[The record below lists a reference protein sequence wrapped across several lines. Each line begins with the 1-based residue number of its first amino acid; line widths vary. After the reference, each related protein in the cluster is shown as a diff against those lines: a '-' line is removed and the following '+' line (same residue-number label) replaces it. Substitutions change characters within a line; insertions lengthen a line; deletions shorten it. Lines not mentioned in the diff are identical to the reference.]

1 MKRIITLAFALAA
14 LTMAGCGVNSTPSS
28 DTTGDKAP
36 ASQPDKTPDAFDPG
50 LLSQAE
56 GEITD
61 QLEGLA
67 DGGNID
73 ATVTDASAHCVA
85 DDERTFTCTGH
96 LEATSN
102 GFCFSIQG
110 EERGQVIDGVES
122 WKATHT
128 DEPVEV
134 PC

>member
-1 MKRIITLAFALAA
+1 MKRIITLALALAT
-14 LTMAGCGVNSTPSS
+14 LTMAGCGANSAPS
-28 DTTGDKAP
+28 DTTGKATP
-36 ASQPDKTPDAFDPG
+36 AAQTTKTPDAFDPG

-61 QLEGLA
+61 QLKGLA

-102 GFCFSIQG
+102 GYCFTMQG
-110 EERGQVIDGVES
+110 QERGQVVDGQES
-122 WKATHT
+122 WKATTT